1 MNLTDARFNIMHVCG
16 STGRRTHLHSVM
28 SSPHRFGREQE
39 PAEVKRDRVL
49 FLVFGLVAFGI
60 AASLLF
66 AHYGWIE
73 SIAP

>member
-1 MNLTDARFNIMHVCG
+1 
-16 STGRRTHLHSVM
+16 M
-28 SSPHRFGREQE
+28 SIPHRFDREQE
-39 PAEVKRDRVL
+39 PTEVKRDRVL

-60 AASLLF
+60 AASLMF